1 MSNKR
6 KNVFMALNHIEK
18 SLILYSSIT
27 KYVSNS
33 ALLRLLLYA
42 KSIIK

>member
-6 KNVFMALNHIEK
+6 KNVFMSLNHIEQ
-18 SLILYSSIT
+18 SIILYSLIT

-33 ALLRLLLYA
+33 ALLRLLL
-42 KSIIK
+42 